1 MYFPED
7 GAHHPEN
14 HLEAIDLTDQQPQPM
29 YIVYA
34 FGYAFKAVNTEKVL
48 LVKLLCLIIIGL
60 FEVITGV

>member
-1 MYFPED
+1 
-7 GAHHPEN
+7 
-14 HLEAIDLTDQQPQPM
+14 M

-34 FGYAFKAVNTEKVL
+34 FGYAFKAVNKEKVL